1 VQKCFVGKRLFRRT
15 DIKDQKVNYS
25 IYDLFDQFFVVWVVT
40 FVTWIS
46 NAIKNIKITTT
57 TATTTTT
64 VAAHRVIKGE
74 GIFSVPV
81 KHTIFHNSDHNSNNN
96 INNNSNSFVFLWVY
110 VFNKRSLLTFES
122 SVLMKTAKTK
132 IFWLFIRTL
141 LWNQTIS
148 IPNNYIINVL
158 L

>member
-1 VQKCFVGKRLFRRT
+1 MQKCFVGKRLFRRT

-64 VAAHRVIKGE
+64 TTVAAHRVIKGE

-96 INNNSNSFVFLWVY
+96 ININNNSNSFVFLWVY
-110 VFNKRSLLTFES
+110 VFNNWSLLTFER
-122 SVLMKTAKTK
+122 SVLMKTANTK
-132 IFWLFIRTL
+132 
-141 LWNQTIS
+141 N
-148 IPNNYIINVL
+148 
-158 L
+158 